1 MHGGWSPTRR
11 RARANRPASRAVPHQ
26 VREHVPQLHARH
38 RRRPESPAAVNPRTA
53 ADRWATIADRSRAR
67 PMPRPPARVR
77 CASCTPVPDIAPK
90 GTRWVRRID
99 QNAAMG
105 RGLRVAVAVLVVATA
120 AACADDDDSADS
132 ATARTTVAAA
142 ATSTSPRPPARR
154 RPPPPCRRRPRP
166 RRCHRRHRRAPPTTE
181 PPGPQWTETPVEG
194 ARLLRRQPLTI
205 YERVA
210 DPTKVVLYFE
220 GGGACFS
227 AATCDPNAVTDL
239 HRQPQR
245 RHDEHVGAAGRL
257 LRHVQH
263 GEPARHPFVRVRAV
277 LHRRRARGS
286 ITKDYGNGV
295 VIEHRGYANA
305 TKALDYLVAQY
316 PDAEQVVVTGE
327 SAGSVPTALFG
338 ALVADRLPDA
348 GVVTFGD
355 SSRRLPRRRSDQRR
369 HRRGVGLPGGVPDW
383 PELVGLTVEQ
393 WSFPEQFIYSGHHA
407 ACVRTLRPCLRP
419 GAGAVRRAGWRPR
432 RRAGDADRRQRA
444 TDRERRRAAR
454 HLCRTG

>member
-1 MHGGWSPTRR
+1 MGEDCEWRSRCWSWRRQQRAPTTTIRPTRR
-11 RARANRPASRAVPHQ
+11 
-26 VREHVPQLHARH
+26 
-38 RRRPESPAAVNPRTA
+38 
-53 ADRWATIADRSRAR
+53 
-67 PMPRPPARVR
+67 
-77 CASCTPVPDIAPK
+77 
-90 GTRWVRRID
+90 
-99 QNAAMG
+99 
-105 RGLRVAVAVLVVATA
+105 
-120 AACADDDDSADS
+120 
-132 ATARTTVAAA
+132 ARTTVAAA
-142 ATSTSPRPPARR
+142 ATSTSPPTTSATTTVPATVPATTSPATVPPTA
-154 RPPPPCRRRPRP
+154 PPT
-166 RRCHRRHRRAPPTTE
+166 APPTTE

-227 AATCDPNAVTDL
+227 ARHATPTSPTYTVNRNGVTTSTL
-239 HRQPQR
+239 
-245 RHDEHVGAAGRL
+245 GRL
-257 LRHVQH
+257 GGYFDVQH

-277 LHRRRARGS
+277 LHRRRARGQHHQ
-286 ITKDYGNGV
+286 DYGNGV

-369 HRRGVGLPGGVPDW
+369 HRRGVGLPRTRLARARRADGR
-383 PELVGLTVEQ
+383 TVEL
-393 WSFPEQFIYSGHHA
+393 PRAVHL
-407 ACVRTLRPCLRP
+407 LRPSRANACGSDASTMPSTRC
-419 GAGAVRRAGWRPR
+419 RRSTARWP
-432 RRAGDADRRQRA
+432 AFPA
-444 TDRERRRAAR
+444 TSW
-454 HLCRTG
+454 